1 MIYRGGGLK
10 LKSHTTSY
18 AELGQIAQRMNAKA
32 DWKQLH
38 LPQEQVTLLH
48 QITDHVKQR
57 NRIIEG
63 FGLPGKMKRGVGISA
78 LFAGKSGTGKT
89 MAAQV
94 MANDL
99 KHDLYRIDL
108 SAVLGKYIGE
118 TEKNLDRLFEAA
130 DDSNAILLFDEAD
143 ALFEKRSDVK
153 DASDRY
159 ANMPITYL
167 LQRIESYQGLVILS
181 TNSKESLDKAFLRR
195 LRFIVDFPVAER
207 EARKKN
213 WKKDF

>member
-1 MIYRGGGLK
+1 M
-10 LKSHTTSY
+10 KSHTTSH
-18 AELGQIAQRMNAKA
+18 AELEQIAQRMNAKA

-38 LPQEQVTLLH
+38 LPHEQVTLLH

-63 FGLPGKMKRGVGISA
+63 FGLPGRMKRGVGISA

-89 MAAQV
+89 LAAQV
-94 MANDL
+94 IANDL

-108 SAVLGKYIGE
+108 SAVIGKYIGE
-118 TEKNLDRLFEAA
+118 TEKNLDRLFDAA
-130 DDSNAILLFDEAD
+130 DDSNAILLCDEAD

-153 DASDRY
+153 DATDRY
-159 ANMPITYL
+159 ANMPIAYL

-181 TNSKESLDKAFLRR
+181 TNSKESLDKAIMRR
-195 LRFIVDFPVAER
+195 IRFIVDFPVPGREER
-207 EARKKN
+207 KRGK
-213 WKKDF
+213 

>member
-1 MIYRGGGLK
+1 M
-10 LKSHTTSY
+10 KSHTTSH
-18 AELGQIAQRMNAKA
+18 AELEQIAQRMNAKA

-38 LPQEQVTLLH
+38 LPHEQVTLLH

-63 FGLPGKMKRGVGISA
+63 FGLPGRMKRGVGISA

-89 MAAQV
+89 LAAQV
-94 MANDL
+94 IANDL

-108 SAVLGKYIGE
+108 SAVIGKYIGE
-118 TEKNLDRLFEAA
+118 TEKNLDRLFDAA
-130 DDSNAILLFDEAD
+130 DDSNAILLCDEAD

-153 DASDRY
+153 DATDRY

-181 TNSKESLDKAFLRR
+181 TNSKESLDKAIMRR
-195 LRFIVDFPVAER
+195 IRFIVDFPVPGREER
-207 EARKKN
+207 KRGK
-213 WKKDF
+213 

>member
-1 MIYRGGGLK
+1 M
-10 LKSHTTSY
+10 KSHTTSH
-18 AELGQIAQRMNAKA
+18 AELEQIAQRMNAKA

-38 LPQEQVTLLH
+38 LPHEQVTLLH

-63 FGLPGKMKRGVGISA
+63 FGLPDRMKRGVGIST
-78 LFAGKSGTGKT
+78 LFAGKNGTGKT
-89 MAAQV
+89 LAAQV
-94 MANDL
+94 IANDL

-108 SAVLGKYIGE
+108 SAVIGKYIGE
-118 TEKNLDRLFEAA
+118 TEKNLDRLFDAA
-130 DDSNAILLFDEAD
+130 DDSNAILLCDEAD

-153 DASDRY
+153 DATDRY

-181 TNSKESLDKAFLRR
+181 TNSKESLDKAIMRR
-195 LRFIVDFPVAER
+195 IRFIVDFPVPGREER
-207 EARKKN
+207 KRGK
-213 WKKDF
+213 

>member
-1 MIYRGGGLK
+1 M
-10 LKSHTTSY
+10 KSHTSNH
-18 AELGQIAQRMNAKA
+18 AEREKIAQRINAKA

-38 LPQEQVTLLH
+38 LPHEQITLLH

-63 FGLPGKMKRGVGISA
+63 FGLPGRMKRGVGISA

-89 MAAQV
+89 LAAQV
-94 MANDL
+94 IANDF

-108 SAVLGKYIGE
+108 SAVIGKYIGE
-118 TEKNLDRLFEAA
+118 TEKNLDRLFDAA
-130 DDSNAILLFDEAD
+130 DDSNAILLCDEAD

-153 DASDRY
+153 DATDRY

-195 LRFIVDFPVAER
+195 IRFIVDFPAPKRDE
-207 EARKKN
+207 RKKV

>member
-1 MIYRGGGLK
+1 
-10 LKSHTTSY
+10 LKSHTTSH
-18 AELGQIAQRMNAKA
+18 AELEQIAQRMNAKA

-38 LPQEQVTLLH
+38 LPHEQVTLLH

-63 FGLPGKMKRGVGISA
+63 FGLPGRMKRGVGISA

-89 MAAQV
+89 LAAQV
-94 MANDL
+94 IANDL

-108 SAVLGKYIGE
+108 SAVIGKYIGE
-118 TEKNLDRLFEAA
+118 TEKNLDRLFDAA
-130 DDSNAILLFDEAD
+130 DDSNAILLCDEAD

-153 DASDRY
+153 DATDRY

-181 TNSKESLDKAFLRR
+181 TNSKESLDKAIMRR
-195 LRFIVDFPVAER
+195 IRFIVDFPVPGREER
-207 EARKKN
+207 KRGK
-213 WKKDF
+213 

>member
-1 MIYRGGGLK
+1 ME
-10 LKSHTTSY
+10 SHTTSH
-18 AELGQIAQRMNAKA
+18 AELEQFAQRMNAKA

-38 LPQEQVTLLH
+38 LPHEQVTLLH
-48 QITDHVKQR
+48 QITEHVKQR

-89 MAAQV
+89 LAAQV
-94 MANDL
+94 MANDI

-108 SAVLGKYIGE
+108 SAVIGKYIGE
-118 TEKNLDRLFEAA
+118 TEKNLDRLFDVA

-143 ALFEKRSDVK
+143 ALFDRQSDVK
-153 DASDRY
+153 DATDRY
-159 ANMPITYL
+159 ASMPITYL

-181 TNSKESLDKAFLRR
+181 TNSKESLDKPSLRR
-195 LRFIVDFPVAER
+195 IRFIVDFTVAER
-207 EARKKN
+207 DARKKD

>member
-1 MIYRGGGLK
+1 M
-10 LKSHTTSY
+10 KSHTTNRS
-18 AELGQIAQRMNAKA
+18 ELEKLAQRMNAKA

-57 NRIIEG
+57 DRIIEG
-63 FGLPGKMKRGVGISA
+63 FGMPDRMKRGVGISA
-78 LFAGKSGTGKT
+78 LFAGKSGSGKT

-94 MANDL
+94 IANDL

-118 TEKNLDRLFEAA
+118 TEKNLDRLFDAA
-130 DDSNAILLFDEAD
+130 DDSNPVLLFDEAD
-143 ALFEKRSDVK
+143 ALFEKRSEVK
-153 DASDRY
+153 DATDRY

-181 TNSKESLDKAFLRR
+181 TNSKESLDKAILRR
-195 LRFIVDFPVAER
+195 IRFIVDFPAAER
-207 EARKKN
+207 DTRKKV

>member
-1 MIYRGGGLK
+1 
-10 LKSHTTSY
+10 LKSHTTSH
-18 AELGQIAQRMNAKA
+18 AELEQIAQRMNAKA

-38 LPQEQVTLLH
+38 LPHEQVTLLH

-63 FGLPGKMKRGVGISA
+63 FGLPGRMKRGVGISA

-89 MAAQV
+89 LAAQV
-94 MANDL
+94 IANDL

-108 SAVLGKYIGE
+108 SAVIGKYIGE
-118 TEKNLDRLFEAA
+118 TEKNLDRLFDAA
-130 DDSNAILLFDEAD
+130 DDSNAILLCDEAD

-153 DASDRY
+153 DATDRY

-181 TNSKESLDKAFLRR
+181 TNSKESLDKAIMRR
-195 LRFIVDFPVAER
+195 IRFIVDFPVPGR
-207 EARKKN
+207 EERKKV
-213 WKKDF
+213 WKKDL

>member
-1 MIYRGGGLK
+1 M
-10 LKSHTTSY
+10 KSHTTSHS
-18 AELGQIAQRMNAKA
+18 ELEQIAQRMKSKT

-48 QITDHVKQR
+48 KITDHVKQR
-57 NRIIEG
+57 NRITEG
-63 FGLPGKMKRGVGISA
+63 FGLPGKMKRGVGIGA
-78 LFAGKSGTGKT
+78 LFAGESGTGKT

-118 TEKNLDRLFEAA
+118 TEKNLGRLFDAA

-143 ALFEKRSDVK
+143 ALLDKRSDVI
-153 DASDRY
+153 DATDRY
-159 ANMPITYL
+159 APMPIAYL

-181 TNSKESLDKAFLRR
+181 TNSKESLDKASLRR
-195 LRFIVDFPVAER
+195 LRFIVDFPVSER

>member
-1 MIYRGGGLK
+1 M
-10 LKSHTTSY
+10 KSHTTSHS
-18 AELGQIAQRMNAKA
+18 ELEQIAQRMNTKA

-89 MAAQV
+89 LAAQV
-94 MANDL
+94 IANDL

-108 SAVLGKYIGE
+108 SAVIGKYIGE
-118 TEKNLDRLFEAA
+118 TEKNLDRLFDAA
-130 DDSNAILLFDEAD
+130 DDSNAVLLFDEAD
-143 ALFEKRSDVK
+143 ALFDKQTDVK
-153 DASDRY
+153 DALDRY
-159 ANMPITYL
+159 ANMPITYF

-195 LRFIVDFPVAER
+195 IRFIVDFPAPKRDE
-207 EARKKN
+207 RKKV

>member
-1 MIYRGGGLK
+1 M
-10 LKSHTTSY
+10 KSHTTSRT
-18 AELGQIAQRMNAKA
+18 ELEQLAQRLKTKA

-38 LPQEQVTLLH
+38 LPKEQVTLLH
-48 QITDHVKQR
+48 QITDYVKQR

-63 FGLPGKMKRGVGISA
+63 FGLPDKMKRGVGISA

-94 MANDL
+94 IANDL

-108 SAVLGKYIGE
+108 SAVVGKYIGE
-118 TEKNLDRLFEAA
+118 TEKNLGRLFDAA

-143 ALFEKRSDVK
+143 ALLDKQSDVK
-153 DASDRY
+153 DAHDRS
-159 ANMPITYL
+159 ANMPIAYL

-181 TNSKESLDKAFLRR
+181 TNSNESFDKAFLRR
-195 LRFIVDFPVAER
+195 IRFIVHFPVPER
-207 EARKKN
+207 GERKKVWN
-213 WKKDF
+213 KDF